1 MSDQRGQLTVAAVGL
16 MMALLAGAVV
26 LVHLAAIRVDGGHA
40 QRAADLEAIAAA
52 QRLAADP
59 AASEAQ
65 LRSAADTTARS
76 NGARVEWL
84 RVQRRGSIP
93 VAVELGVAMAVRGT
107 LPAAGARSD
116 RLPARARAG
125 VSYSATLPERSF
137 RPVDLHGATGR
148 AAVVAAAE
156 AQIGWPYVWGG
167 ESRAEG
173 GFDCSGLVDYAY
185 ARAGVSL
192 PGRPTAAELW
202 HLAQPIDEQAL
213 APGDLLFMGA
223 PSGAPY
229 HVGMYAGDGLV
240 VVAPHTGAQVMF
252 QPLQGAGWDGFGR
265 LLGDAPEPVESTA
278 VERAARSHQVPAHV
292 IQAELDMGVARDPEQ
307 AAGVL
312 QKALRRHPGDL
323 MAALTDAAGDPS
335 TAALVMRA
343 ASGPGLGSGFG
354 AEVRLVPEPVSGS
367 TRGAPAGPAA
377 PAAGGLPAA
386 AQPANGGS
394 GGGLPGSVGQAADS
408 AVGGAVRLAAM
419 AEEEGR
425 STLGGL
431 AGVRHFSRLALSALV
446 YFPDRTVSAAASV
459 AGSVWDLA
467 AGVAELVNG
476 GLEDGMVAT
485 GGALWASRLTAIG
498 GLFSAI
504 TGGVLLV
511 TGRTRR
517 QRILGAAQAVGGTM
531 QVAGF
536 ATAGTDLIV
545 LGAAGMEVPP
555 VGAVL
560 IVTGTAITCGVVL
573 YQSWPALS
581 AAGGSA
587 ARWAGRRIGR
597 AARGVSSA
605 AAAAWDGAHSL
616 AASLPT
622 PW

>member
-1 MSDQRGQLTVAAVGL
+1 VSDQRGQLTVAAVGI

-26 LVHLAAIRVDGGHA
+26 LVHLAVIRVEGGHA
-40 QRAADLEAIAAA
+40 QRAADLAAIAAA
-52 QRLAADP
+52 RRLAADP
-59 AASEAQ
+59 AASQAQ
-65 LRSAADTTARS
+65 LRTVAAAVARS

-84 RVQRRGSIP
+84 RVQRRGQLP
-93 VAVELGVAMAVRGT
+93 VAVELGVAMSVRGT
-107 LPAAGARSD
+107 LPAAATRSD

-125 VSYSATLPERSF
+125 VSYSATLPERVF

-185 ARAGVSL
+185 AQAGLSL

-202 HLAQPIDEQAL
+202 HLAQPIAEQAL
-213 APGDLLFMGA
+213 APGDLVFMGA

-229 HVGMYAGDGLV
+229 HVGLYAGDGLV

-252 QPLQGAGWDGFGR
+252 QPLAGAGWDGFGR
-265 LLGDAPEPVESTA
+265 LLGDAPAPAAPTA
-278 VERAARSHQVPAHV
+278 VERAAHVHQVPAYV
-292 IQAELDMGVARDPEQ
+292 LQTELDMGLARDPER
-307 AAGVL
+307 AAAVL
-312 QKALRRHPGDL
+312 QDALRHHPGDL
-323 MAALTDAAGDPS
+323 MAALTAAVGDPS

-343 ASGPGLGSGFG
+343 ASGPGLGSGFA
-354 AEVRLVPEPVSGS
+354 AEVRLLPEPVSGA
-367 TRGAPAGPAA
+367 TAAADAGPAA
-377 PAAGGLPAA
+377 AAAGGLPEA
-386 AQPANGGS
+386 AQPGNGGS
-394 GGGLPGSVGQAADS
+394 SGGLAGSVAQAADS
-408 AVGGAVRLAAM
+408 AVGGAGRIAGM
-419 AEEEGR
+419 AESEGR

-431 AGVRHFSRLALSALV
+431 AGVRHLSRLALSALAL
-446 YFPDRTVSAAASV
+446 FPDRTVSAAASA
-459 AGSVWDLA
+459 AGSVWDVA
-467 AGVAELVNG
+467 AGVAELING

-485 GGALWASRLTAIG
+485 GGALWASRLTAVG
-498 GLFSAI
+498 GLLSAI
-504 TGGVLLV
+504 TGGVLLM

-517 QRILGAAQAVGGTM
+517 QRILGAAQAVGGAV

-555 VGAVL
+555 VGAAL
-560 IVTGTAITCGVVL
+560 IVTGTVITCGVVL

-587 ARWAGRRIGR
+587 ARWAGGRIGR
-597 AARGVSSA
+597 AAGRVRSA
-605 AAAAWDGAHSL
+605 AGAAWDGARSL
-616 AASLPT
+616 ASALPT